1 MFNTKPHTVVRIS
14 VLYAR
19 DSDTVMMGVAR
30 IGVCPLLT
38 ALALVLVWLP
48 AWAQLVAAPP
58 VTAVTRLSPGMPQV
72 AAPGSNASVPE
83 LGGVRRP
90 LVRVLDREPAQ
101 AAEAGEFERLA
112 TKANGGKLL
121 ARFGSELRRDFRGL
135 DQIEAPARV
144 PAQYI
149 LQVGDEV
156 TVNVWGSV
164 DAEWLLRVDRAGRLT
179 LPRVGPIVVAGASAG
194 ELEQLIRSRLNRVFK
209 SFEVSAAVTEISPLR
224 VHVTG
229 FVERPGEYI
238 VPGLTTISRALSLAQ
253 GPSAGGSFRRVRLV
267 RNDTDVVMFDLY
279 TLLAK
284 GSRRDDVLLQPD
296 DVLHVEAAGPQVAL
310 YGSVNR
316 AAVFEFLPGE
326 SVGDLLRFAGGFSSL
341 ADRTRLTLER
351 LANRDGVGAV
361 QVSLPADEGMRLVD
375 GDMLQALSVT
385 VAAVPS
391 QLRNKRVR
399 VEGEVL
405 RPGEYVLPRGV
416 TLTEAV
422 QMAGGPTESAFLFG
436 AELRRE
442 RVRLTQEVNYE
453 RALKELEAEIGRT
466 SAVRSSPTEQAAAAR
481 VADEG
486 RQFLD
491 RLRARRPEG
500 RMVLDITP
508 QSTQLPALEL
518 EDGDI
523 VLLPPRSQSVGVFGS
538 VYSTGSFIHDGKR
551 DLGFYLRRAG
561 GPTAGADHK
570 SSFVVRADGSVVSAR
585 QDDGWSSISRF
596 ESLPALP
603 GDTLFV
609 PEKLDR
615 VSFVEG
621 AKDWTQIF
629 YQLGLG
635 LLGLKALR

>member
-1 MFNTKPHTVVRIS
+1 M
-14 VLYAR
+14 A
-19 DSDTVMMGVAR
+19 
-30 IGVCPLLT
+30 
-38 ALALVLVWLP
+38 
-48 AWAQLVAAPP
+48 
-58 VTAVTRLSPGMPQV
+58 TAVTTFPAGTPP
-72 AAPGSNASVPE
+72 AAALPASISAPE
-83 LGGVRRP
+83 PTGTGRS
-90 LVRVLDREPAQ
+90 LVRAVEREPAPV
-101 AAEAGEFERLA
+101 AEAGEFERLA
-112 TKANGGKLL
+112 TRANGGKALV
-121 ARFGSELRRDFRGL
+121 RFGSQLRRDLRGP

-144 PAQYI
+144 PATYV

-164 DAEWLLRVDRAGRLT
+164 DAEWRVRVDRAGRLT
-179 LPRVGPIVVAGASAG
+179 LPRVGPVVVAGAVSG
-194 ELEQLIRSRLNRVFK
+194 ELEGLLRARLNRVFK
-209 SFEVSAAVTEISPLR
+209 GFELSAAVTEISPLR

-229 FVERPGEYI
+229 FVERPGDYI

-267 RNDTDVVMFDLY
+267 RNNADVVTFDLY
-279 TLLAK
+279 ALLAK

-399 VEGEVL
+399 IEGEVL
-405 RPGEYVLPRGV
+405 RPGEYLLPRGV
-416 TLTEAV
+416 TLAEAV
-422 QMAGGPTESAFLFG
+422 QMAGGATESAFLFG
-436 AELRRE
+436 AELKRE

-453 RALKELEAEIGRT
+453 RALKELEAEIGRN
-466 SAVRSSPTEQAAAAR
+466 SRVRSSSVEKAAVDRAAE
-481 VADEG
+481 D
-486 RQFLD
+486 RQLLE

-518 EDGDI
+518 EDGDL
-523 VLLPPRSQSVGVFGS
+523 VVLPPRGQSVGVFGS
-538 VYSTGSFIHDGKR
+538 VYNTGSFVHDSKR
-551 DLGFYLRRAG
+551 DLGFYVQRAG
-561 GPTAGADHK
+561 GPTAGADHD
-570 SSFVVRADGSVVSAR
+570 SSFVVRANGSVVSAR
-585 QDDGWSSISRF
+585 QNGGWSSISRF

-609 PEKLDR
+609 PEKPDR

-635 LLGLKALR
+635 LLGLKALQ